1 MLAPSQSIEKPPLLA
16 LLDDWVVYARSIG
29 VDLSANEVKSRVLRV
44 YCQTLEILAQEYG
57 ARSNPNSYKI
67 KLPAA
72 LAWVPGLPGVATVYG
87 KASAQ
92 FARFAG
98 PSRRAERHAKLA
110 RRLADMAEQ
119 VRAYYGYSIEL
130 VEDLAEWSF
139 KDPYM
144 RRLMTEPPQVRPY
157 VQAAI
162 MRTLKDLAPPRPSRS
177 FVYRPSRSLAR
188 RDSRP
193 IMGYGRSP
201 HPARLV
207 PAA

>member
-1 MLAPSQSIEKPPLLA
+1 MLAPSGPIEKPPLIA
-16 LLDDWVVYARSIG
+16 LLDDAAERARRLGI
-29 VDLSANEVKSRVLRV
+29 DLPPNEVKSQVLRV
-44 YCQTLEILAQEYG
+44 YYQTLETLAQEYRT
-57 ARSNPNSYKI
+57 RSNPKGYKI
-67 KLPAA
+67 KLYPW
-72 LAWVPGLPGVATVYG
+72 LTRVPGIPTVATMYG
-87 KASAQ
+87 WSSAQ
-92 FARFAG
+92 FAR
-98 PSRRAERHAKLA
+98 RAERHSKMAKHLG
-110 RRLADMAEQ
+110 DMAEQ

-201 HPARLV
+201 NPARLV